1 MAGSVPF
8 RYGVFFLCYFVSY
21 KFFFPLALASR
32 ICSAHVF
39 SGLAGWDG
47 DGVGRSCS
55 NTHANQLN
63 RFVIHCLMCV
73 CAGGRVID
81 DAGERSC
88 RRWKERMI

>member
-8 RYGVFFLCYFVSY
+8 RYGVFFSVNLLVTSFS
-21 KFFFPLALASR
+21 FPVALASR
-32 ICSAHVF
+32 IACEQVF

-63 RFVIHCLMCV
+63 RFVIQYLMCV
-73 CAGGRVID
+73 CVPEVGLLMMLEREAVDGGK
-81 DAGERSC
+81 
-88 RRWKERMI
+88 KE